1 MFKPIAVL
9 AVCTAL
15 AGTTTAEAKIIDDN
29 ADLRNAYAQSYE
41 PVTMESSAADGL
53 DWGDAAIG
61 AGGTVLLLA
70 MAAGGFALV
79 TRPRGYA
86 R

>member
-1 MFKPIAVL
+1 MSKPIAVL

-41 PVTMESSAADGL
+41 PVTESPAVGGF

-61 AGGTVLLLA
+61 GGTVLLLA
-70 MAAGGFALV
+70 MGAGGVALASQ
-79 TRPRGYA
+79 RRGYA
-86 R
+86 S

>member
-15 AGTTTAEAKIIDDN
+15 AGTTTAEAKIADDN
-29 ADLRNAYAQSYE
+29 AALRDAYAQSYE
-41 PVTMESSAADGL
+41 PITESTPASGGL

-79 TRPRGYA
+79 TQRRGYA
-86 R
+86 S